1 LGMNRRAQPASPNGR
16 APVRVAGGWAGAPYV
31 ALAMIAVAAVRL
43 HEFVPGIGI
52 IQPALMATFVGGG
65 IVLFRSTAGARAAT
79 VRHPLAWLVTAYWLI
94 IVLTVPFAMWPGL
107 AFGIVR
113 SFLPGVVLVL
123 AMLMCA
129 RDSRS
134 AYILQVGMV
143 LLIAAYALYVMTLGR
158 ITGAGRLDPGAGMY
172 DSNDMAA
179 MLALSFP
186 LAVGLARTGR
196 GRMRLIMAGVG
207 VLVVAVILASG
218 SRGGLLGLGAGA
230 VVLAL
235 GMRGTAR
242 LAAVSAVAVAVA
254 GLWLFS
260 PSFQARVESMT
271 NLEDDYNLTD
281 EVGRK
286 AVWERGRQYIRENPV
301 LGVGA
306 GNFPVAEG
314 EYFRVTYIGLR
325 GGKWSSA
332 HNAYIQ
338 AYAELGL
345 IGGTLFV
352 AMLLYG
358 VLRGW
363 RLWRGVRLVGGGL
376 AHRPELLAGLA
387 AFLMSGIFLSHAYFL
402 PLVAL
407 LGLIAVVDG
416 AVSALTPRAARTVVR
431 ARTGGAVE
439 GAGLPGHSL
448 PHRHWP

>member
-1 LGMNRRAQPASPNGR
+1 MTRQVQPARSNGR
-16 APVRVAGGWAGAPYV
+16 APVQAAGGWAGAPYV

-113 SFLPGVVLVL
+113 SFLPGVVLLL

-129 RDSRS
+129 RDHRS
-134 AYILQVGMV
+134 AFILQAGIV
-143 LLIAAYALYVMTLGR
+143 LVVAAYALYAMTLGR
-158 ITGAGRLDPGAGMY
+158 ITGAGRLDPGSGMY

-179 MLALSFP
+179 MLALTFP
-186 LAVGLARTGR
+186 LAIGLARTQR
-196 GRMRLIMAGVG
+196 GKMRLLMAGAG
-207 VLVVAVILASG
+207 LLLVAVILASG
-218 SRGGLLGLGAGA
+218 SRGGLLGLGIGA
-230 VVLAL
+230 AVFAL
-235 GMRGTAR
+235 GMKGSAR
-242 LAAVSAVAVAVA
+242 LAAVAGIAVATA
-254 GLWLFS
+254 GLWTFS
-260 PSFQARVESMT
+260 PSFQARVESMA

-286 AVWERGRQYIRENPV
+286 AVWERGRQYFRENPV

-314 EYFRVTYIGLR
+314 EYFRVTYVGLR

-338 AYAELGL
+338 AYAELGIL
-345 IGGTLFV
+345 GGTLFV

-363 RLWRGVRLVGGGL
+363 RLWRGVRLLGGGL

-387 AFLMSGIFLSHAYFL
+387 AFMMSGTFLSHAYFL
-402 PLVAL
+402 PLLTL

-416 AVSALTPRAARTVVR
+416 AVSALTAPRAARTVVR

>member
-1 LGMNRRAQPASPNGR
+1 MNRHARPARPNGST
-16 APVRVAGGWAGAPYV
+16 AAQAAGGWAGAPYV

-43 HEFVPGIGI
+43 HEFIPGMALL
-52 IQPALMATFVGGG
+52 QPALLATFAGGG
-65 IVLFRSTAGARAAT
+65 IVLFRSTARARAAA
-79 VRHPLAWLVTAYWLI
+79 VRHPLAWLVTAYWLVI
-94 IVLTVPFAMWPGL
+94 LLTVPFALWPGL

-113 SFLPGVVLVL
+113 AFLPGVALVL
-123 AMLMCA
+123 AMLICA
-129 RDSRS
+129 RDHRS
-134 AYILQVGMV
+134 AFILQGGIV
-143 LLIAAYALYVMTLGR
+143 LVVAAYALYVMTLGR

-179 MLALSFP
+179 MLALTFP
-186 LAVGLARTGR
+186 LAMDLARTQR
-196 GRMRLIMAGVG
+196 GRMRLLMAGAA
-207 VLVVAVILASG
+207 LLLVAVILASG
-218 SRGGLLGLGAGA
+218 SRGGLLGLGMGA
-230 VVLAL
+230 VVFAL
-235 GMRGTAR
+235 GMKGSSR
-242 LAAVSAVAVAVA
+242 LAAVAGIALAVA
-254 GLWLFS
+254 GLWTFS
-260 PSFQARVESMT
+260 PSFQTRVESMT

-314 EYFRVTYIGLR
+314 EYFRVTYVGLR

-358 VLRGW
+358 LLRGW
-363 RLWRGVRLVGGGL
+363 RLWRGVRLADGGL

-387 AFLMSGIFLSHAYFL
+387 AFMMSGIFLSHAYFL
-402 PLVAL
+402 PLMAL
-407 LGLIAVVDG
+407 LGLVAVVDG
-416 AVSALTPRAARTVVR
+416 AASALAAPRAVR
-431 ARTGGAVE
+431 AAGRRRMRGTVE
-439 GAGLPGHSL
+439 GPGVGAHSL
-448 PHRHWP
+448 PHRH

>member
-1 LGMNRRAQPASPNGR
+1 MNRHAQPARPNGR
-16 APVRVAGGWAGAPYV
+16 AVVHAAGGWAGAPYV

-43 HEFVPGIGI
+43 HEFIPGAALL
-52 IQPALMATFVGGG
+52 QPALLATFAGGG
-65 IVLFRSTAGARAAT
+65 IVLFRSTARARAAT
-79 VRHPLAWLVTAYWLI
+79 IRHPLAWLVTAYWVV
-94 IVLTVPFAMWPGL
+94 IVLTVPFALWPGL

-113 SFLPGVVLVL
+113 SFLPGVAFVL

-129 RDSRS
+129 RDHRS
-134 AYILQVGMV
+134 ALILQSGIV
-143 LLIAAYALYVMTLGR
+143 LVVAAYGLYVMTLGR

-179 MLALSFP
+179 MLALTFP
-186 LAVGLARTGR
+186 LAMGLARTQR
-196 GRMRLIMAGVG
+196 GKLRTLMAGAG
-207 VLVVAVILASG
+207 LLLVAVILASG
-218 SRGGLLGLGAGA
+218 SRGGLLGLGMGA
-230 VVLAL
+230 VVFAM
-235 GMRGTAR
+235 GMKGSTR
-242 LAAVSAVAVAVA
+242 LAAISGIAVAVA
-254 GLWLFS
+254 GLWNFS

-314 EYFRVTYIGLR
+314 EYFRVTYVGLR

-358 VLRGW
+358 LLRGW
-363 RLWRGVRLVGGGL
+363 RLWRGVRLVNGGL
-376 AHRPELLAGLA
+376 AHRPELLAGLS
-387 AFLMSGIFLSHAYFL
+387 AFMMSGIFLSHAYFL
-402 PLVAL
+402 PLMAL

-416 AVSALTPRAARTVVR
+416 AASA
-431 ARTGGAVE
+431 
-439 GAGLPGHSL
+439 
-448 PHRHWP
+448 